1 MLMAPT
7 RPSRSADLVSL
18 TISKCQFKPEGV
30 LPSSLAKQSRQDK
43 PLFFA
48 TFPGNR
54 ELCPV
59 ETLRHCQAITSPLR
73 KESDQLF
80 VAIAKPHKPVAACT
94 IAQWLKE
101 VLKLSGID
109 VNIFTA
115 HSTRS
120 VSVSAATDS
129 GGTTSHILKAADW
142 STESVFRKFYYRPT
156 RDPSYGRAVLS

>member
-1 MLMAPT
+1 M
-7 RPSRSADLVSL
+7 S
-18 TISKCQFKPEGV
+18 EGV
-30 LPSSLAKQSRQDK
+30 SFLPSSLVKQSRQGK

-59 ETLRHCQAITSPLR
+59 ETLCHYQAITSPLR

-80 VAIAKPHKPVAACT
+80 VAIVKPHKPGAART
-94 IAQWLKE
+94 IAQWLKQI
-101 VLKLSGID
+101 LKLSGID

-120 VSVSAATDS
+120 ASVSAATDS
-129 GGTTSHILKAADW
+129 GGTTSDILKATDW
-142 STESVFRKFYYRPT
+142 STESVFRKFYYRST
-156 RDPSYGRAVLS
+156 RDPSYGRAVLSSTSSET